1 MLDHKCFHYVGAPV
15 LNMRKEPHQ
24 KSEMVSQAL
33 FSERVEILEE
43 SDDWV
48 YIATTVDGYKG
59 WTNQEG
65 ITSRKETFLSSADQV
80 YVTVKRLAAHLYDA
94 EDTIYGPAMT
104 LPFESRLAIL
114 DSPETVKH
122 GTGRWLRVELPD
134 GRQGWIQRGD
144 VRIGVT
150 GLNLEEVCRF
160 SHQFIGL
167 PYTWGGRSS
176 FGYDCSGFVQMLYRQ
191 MGISLPRDSKQ
202 QFLWKGFK
210 PVDVTNVDAGDL
222 VFYGFDQE
230 RICHV
235 GFCLGDGK
243 FIHTSAVSE
252 NAPYLRVSSLHDPEW
267 NGSGYYP
274 YLNGRAL
281 QQLS

>member
-1 MLDHKCFHYVGAPV
+1 MRDHKCFHYVGAPV

-24 KSEMVSQAL
+24 HSEMVSQAL
-33 FSERVEILEE
+33 FSERVEILEK

-48 YIATTVDGYKG
+48 HITTSVDGYKG
-59 WTNQEG
+59 WTNHAK
-65 ITSRKETFLSSADQV
+65 ITSREQPYGQV
-80 YVTVKRLAAHLYDA
+80 YLTVKRLAAHLYDA

-114 DSPETVKH
+114 DSLESVKH
-122 GTGRWLRVELPD
+122 GTSRWLRVELPD
-134 GRQGWIQRGD
+134 GRQGFIQRGD
-144 VRIGVT
+144 VCIG
-150 GLNLEEVCRF
+150 GGLLNLEEVCRL

-202 QFLWKGFK
+202 QFLWKEFTPG
-210 PVDVTNVDAGDL
+210 DVAKLNAGDL

-274 YLNGRAL
+274 YLSGRAL
-281 QQLS
+281 KDSW